1 MEAQVKIYFT
11 EWDKMFATENKK
23 NLISIIHK
31 VYSKLNN
38 KSLTDIF
45 PQKIYRYPCHLWL
58 EK

>member
-45 PQKIYRYPCHLWL
+45 PQKIYRYPCHL
-58 EK
+58 